1 VDEFKYDRANVVFP
15 AHASAVNPDGPKS
28 DTILTSDTYT
38 MEHQSQESS
47 SKSPEP
53 KHKDDMFMKMCIGE
67 SRETIKTLM
76 ESLKARDDMKMT
88 LLMNM

>member
-1 VDEFKYDRANVVFP
+1 
-15 AHASAVNPDGPKS
+15 
-28 DTILTSDTYT
+28 

-67 SRETIKTLM
+67 IRETIKTLM